1 MNVLYIYD
9 CANGKLRVSRRFPM
23 LMGNTDKCACKMDME
38 PVAACLFMQNGKECT
53 LHPQTRLRRNGSGQ
67 DGVLILPEDRELMLA
82 GGRGIFI
89 LYYTQDTGNV
99 PALFREYDHN
109 AWFLFDQATNGWTG
123 PYTQAALGAMGGSIP
138 ADTWVTMGG
147 AQNAMCTMGDF
158 VEMAQRL
165 FPGVVQAM
173 PQPAE
178 QQTMPGAMDET
189 PAQQESFTEPEES
202 VNEDSGNYICPVC
215 WLHFNAGDVMSIACH
230 PDLMGDEILGRA
242 SMKRFLATRFNARGQ
257 ALDEK
262 GTPCP
267 DMACPHCRSKLP
279 PHFLESRE
287 HIFSIIGAP
296 SAGKSYYLASLV
308 HEMEY
313 TLARSFNLS
322 WRDAD
327 PTGNSMLN
335 DVTNRLFNAASAELA
350 YLTKTDLD
358 GALYAEF
365 HRHGRMVKLPKPFVY
380 DISSLSTQDKPVTL
394 IFYDN
399 AGEHFEPGRNS
410 EDSPGARHVSVA
422 DGLFFLFDPT
432 TSPKFRKLIGKN
444 EDPQLAEGAVVRLD
458 QQNVIMAET
467 ATRISTILNLSPGQ
481 KIDKPLAVLLG
492 KCDLWLDKLATPL
505 KPIIEDG
512 CINQANVD
520 SNSAILREFMLDLH
534 PTLCTTAEV
543 ISSKVRYFAV
553 SPLGC
558 SPITFTDPATG
569 DTKIG
574 PDPASINPR
583 NVCDPTLWVLS
594 QHNPEIIPSK

>member
-1 MNVLYIYD
+1 MKALYIYD
-9 CANGKLRVSRRFPM
+9 CANGKLRVARRFP
-23 LMGNTDKCACKMDME
+23 LLLGNTEKCACRMDME
-38 PVAACLFMQNGKECT
+38 PVVACLFMQDGKDCAM
-53 LHPQTRLRRNGSGQ
+53 HPQTPLKRNGDEQ
-67 DGVLILPEDRELMLA
+67 REALILPDGREIMLA
-82 GGRGIFI
+82 GGKGLFI
-89 LYYTQDTGNV
+89 MYYAEDTGSV
-99 PALFREYDHN
+99 PGLLREYNHD
-109 AWFLFDQATNGWTG
+109 AWYVYAAETEDWSG
-123 PYTQAALGAMGGSIP
+123 PFTMAELAANGGSVP
-138 ADTWVTMGG
+138 LENWVTMGG
-147 AQNAMCTMGDF
+147 VQNAMCTMQDFMEMARRLYPALATGSGREEEAADEDEESGSESSMPEF
-158 VEMAQRL
+158 VEE
-165 FPGVVQAM
+165 
-173 PQPAE
+173 QP
-178 QQTMPGAMDET
+178 
-189 PAQQESFTEPEES
+189 S
-202 VNEDSGNYICPVC
+202 EDSGKYICPVC
-215 WLHFNAGDVMSIACH
+215 WLRFNAGDIMSIACH
-230 PDLMGDEILGRA
+230 PDLMGDDVLGRA

-308 HEMEY
+308 HEMEL
-313 TLARSFNLS
+313 TLARDFNLA

-380 DISSLSTQDKPVTL
+380 DISSLATQDSPVTL

-467 ATRISTILNLSPGQ
+467 ATRISTILNLAPGQ
-481 KIDKPLAVLLG
+481 KIDKPMAVLLG
-492 KCDLWLDKLATPL
+492 KCDLWQDKLPEPL

-512 CINQANVD
+512 CINQENVD
-520 SNSAILREFMLDLH
+520 SNSATLREFMLGMH
-534 PTLCTTAEV
+534 PSLCTTAEV
-543 ISSKVRYFAV
+543 ISSNVRYFAV

-594 QHNPEIIPSK
+594 QLNPEMVPSK

>member
-1 MNVLYIYD
+1 MNILYIYD
-9 CANGKLRVSRRFPM
+9 CVSGKLRVSRRFPL
-23 LMGNTDKCACKMDME
+23 LMGNTEKCTCKMDMD
-38 PVAACLFMQNGKECT
+38 PVAACLFMQDGKECT
-53 LHPQTRLRRNGSGQ
+53 LHPQTTLHRNGSEQKGAL
-67 DGVLILPEDRELMLA
+67 VLPYEREIMLA
-82 GGRGIFI
+82 GGRGLFI
-89 LYYTQDTGNV
+89 VYYTEDTGSV
-99 PALFREYDHN
+99 PAVLQEYSHD
-109 AWFLFDQATNGWTG
+109 AWYVYVAAAENWSGPFTMAELASNGG
-123 PYTQAALGAMGGSIP
+123 NIP
-138 ADTWVTMGG
+138 PKTWVTMGG
-147 AQNAMCTMGDF
+147 ARNATCTMQDF
-158 VEMAQRL
+158 MEMARRL
-165 FPGVVQAM
+165 YPNLVPTSKAAPVAA
-173 PQPAE
+173 PDEDYPAE
-178 QQTMPGAMDET
+178 PEMPETMDE
-189 PAQQESFTEPEES
+189 QLS
-202 VNEDSGNYICPVC
+202 EDSGKYICPVC

-230 PDLMGDEILGRA
+230 PDLMGDDVLGRG

-313 TLARSFNLS
+313 TLARNFNLS

-380 DISSLSTQDKPVTL
+380 DISSLATQDKPVTL

-444 EDPQLAEGAVVRLD
+444 DDPQLAEGTVARLD

-492 KCDLWLDKLATPL
+492 KCDLWLDKLGKPL
-505 KPIIEDG
+505 KPVVEDG
-512 CINQANVD
+512 CVNQENVD

-543 ISSKVRYFAV
+543 ISTQVRYFAL

-569 DTKIG
+569 DAKIG
-574 PDPASINPR
+574 PDPASIKPR

-594 QHNPEIIPSK
+594 QLNPEIIPSK